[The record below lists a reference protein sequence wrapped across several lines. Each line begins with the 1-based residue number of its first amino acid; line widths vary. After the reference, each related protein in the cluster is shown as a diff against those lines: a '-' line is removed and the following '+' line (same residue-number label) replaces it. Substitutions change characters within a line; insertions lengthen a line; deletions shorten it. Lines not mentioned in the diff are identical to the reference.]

1 MQGLAVGERIQL
13 AHTLRQRHYLFLAVI
28 YILQSIN
35 TVYENKEALADLI
48 NIVAKKKFVSKFAEV
63 RAR

>member
-1 MQGLAVGERIQL
+1 MKGLAVGERIQL
-13 AHTLRQRHYLFLAVI
+13 APTLRQRHYLFLAVI